1 MLDEALQPLR
11 ENLMKKSL
19 AFLDSLFVSVALT
32 TLLAACGG
40 GDADDDAPPAP
51 SPGSATPVPPPASNP
66 PPAPV
71 PAGTGLSL
79 PTLRLTLNAEDAVL
93 LAKKMV
99 DAGDQAAG
107 AVATLAL
114 GPLDPGVSGAP
125 SPLACPGGGTLG
137 HVDAGAGVQAYTYTG
152 CASGPYTF
160 NGSSTFTPSM
170 TAGVLTSFT
179 LAFDGL
185 LASGAGSPPS
195 LTGTLNCLAP
205 TAAGAAPA
213 CTSTFAHI
221 VWGRDT
227 VVSAAGVSG
236 THQCSCSQGSWN
248 VTFDAFNASS
258 GKAFVYA
265 TNGTADVT
273 RTGPKTFTVVLAVE
287 GVTKA
292 FSIVLS

>member
-1 MLDEALQPLR
+1 
-11 ENLMKKSL
+11 MKKSL
-19 AFLDSLFVSVALT
+19 AFLDTLFVGVALT
-32 TLLAACGG
+32 TLLTACGG
-40 GDADDDAPPAP
+40 GDTVDDALAPP
-51 SPGSATPVPPPASNP
+51 SPGSATPVPPPSSGPP

-71 PAGTGLSL
+71 PTVMGLSL

-107 AVATLAL
+107 AAATLAL
-114 GPLDPGVSGAP
+114 GPLDPGLSGAP

-137 HVDAGAGVQAYTYTG
+137 HVGTGAGVQAYTYSG

-160 NGSSTFTPSM
+160 TGSSTYTPSV
-170 TAGVLTSFT
+170 AGGVVTSFT

-205 TAAGAAPA
+205 TVAGAAPT
-213 CTSTFAHI
+213 CVSTFARI
-221 VWGRDT
+221 VWGWDT

-248 VTFDAFNASS
+248 VSFNDFGASS

-273 RTGPKTFTVVLAVE
+273 RTGLKTFTVVLTVE

-292 FSIVLS
+292 FSIVLN

>member
-1 MLDEALQPLR
+1 
-11 ENLMKKSL
+11 MKRSL
-19 AFLDSLFVSVALT
+19 AFLNTLFVGVALT

-40 GDADDDAPPAP
+40 GDTVDDALSPPA
-51 SPGSATPVPPPASNP
+51 PGSATPVPPPAGNP
-66 PPAPV
+66 PPM
-71 PAGTGLSL
+71 PAGTGLSP
-79 PTLRLTLNAEDAVL
+79 PTLRLSLNADDAVL

-99 DAGDQAAG
+99 EAGEQAAG

-114 GPLDPGVSGAP
+114 GPLDPGVSPGVSGSPA
-125 SPLACPGGGTLG
+125 PLACPGGGTLG
-137 HVDAGAGVQAYTYTG
+137 HAGAGAGVQAYTYSG
-152 CASGPYTF
+152 CVSGPYTF
-160 NGSSTFTPSM
+160 TGSSTFTPSM
-170 TAGVLTSFT
+170 TGGVVTNFT
-179 LAFDGL
+179 LAFDGM

-205 TAAGAAPA
+205 TTAGAAPA
-213 CTSTFAHI
+213 CTSTFARI

-248 VTFDAFNASS
+248 VSFSDFNATS

-265 TNGTADVT
+265 TNGIADVT
-273 RTGPKTFTVVLAVE
+273 RTGLKTFTVVLTVE

-292 FSIVLS
+292 FAIVLN